1 MTTQQPVYERCK
13 CGTGV
18 LVGTAHMCEPEEP
31 GFESVRIMRLQP
43 GDVIV
48 VQVRDAG
55 NERDRDK
62 FLARLERV
70 FPEHKAII
78 VDNGAEISI
87 ARPDGA

>member
-1 MTTQQPVYERCK
+1 MN
-13 CGTGV
+13 
-18 LVGTAHMCEPEEP
+18 LEP

-55 NERDRDK
+55 NENDRDR

-87 ARPDGA
+87 ARPDSEA